1 MEIDEIIKDIPENWT
16 ARNKDFQ
23 IIHKAKNTQTK
34 RYRKNVDEAY
44 DLLMQISL
52 FIEDAE
58 KLENVKSEFNRLK
71 INIENEGYSDA
82 LSEIDNIFEKISEI
96 SGVEEIANKLDDLY
110 SALDAEEFNKEEI
123 KNISNDTFDL
133 VDQELIWRKAA
144 AIDLL
149 PKLKKYNQII
159 KNNIGLRL
167 QSKLTKEQAKFVA
180 ACNADHKDISLNF

>member
-1 MEIDEIIKDIPENWT
+1 
-16 ARNKDFQ
+16 
-23 IIHKAKNTQTK
+23 
-34 RYRKNVDEAY
+34 
-44 DLLMQISL
+44 MQYYC
-52 FIEDAE
+52 
-58 KLENVKSEFNRLK
+58 RLT
-71 INIENEGYSDA
+71 
-82 LSEIDNIFEKISEI
+82 
-96 SGVEEIANKLDDLY
+96 
-110 SALDAEEFNKEEI
+110 I

-159 KNNIGLRL
+159 KNNIGVRL